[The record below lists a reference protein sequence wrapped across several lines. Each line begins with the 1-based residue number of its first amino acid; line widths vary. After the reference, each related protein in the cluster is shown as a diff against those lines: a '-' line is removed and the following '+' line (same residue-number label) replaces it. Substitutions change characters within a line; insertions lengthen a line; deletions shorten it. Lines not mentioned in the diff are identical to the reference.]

1 MGAFVS
7 PWPALVPEGH
17 AGEVDAIATGTGGGL
32 RAGYAHPRG
41 WPAKPN
47 DTARPDQLRPALRV
61 WPRRWT
67 GRRTGRRTSGAG

>member
-17 AGEVDAIATGTGGGL
+17 AGEVDAIATVLGGL

-47 DTARPDQLRPALRV
+47 DPARPDLTSRPTCVTKAV
-61 WPRRWT
+61 NGPTYWAQDQW
-67 GRRTGRRTSGAG
+67 GG